1 MTKIKTAGQKWFD
14 EMTPVL
20 LKILASLTDEQR
32 KQVFDY
38 VIRLHNFN
46 SENI

>member
-1 MTKIKTAGQKWFD
+1 MKEIKTAGQKWF
-14 EMTPVL
+14 EERTPIL
-20 LKILASLTDEQR
+20 LEILAGLTDEQR

-46 SENI
+46 SENN

>member
-1 MTKIKTAGQKWFD
+1 MTDIKTAGQKWF
-14 EMTPVL
+14 EERTPIL
-20 LKILASLTDEQR
+20 LEILAGLTDEQR

-46 SENI
+46 SENN